1 MAELSL
7 LQLLVQLTSLKTQE
21 LSAELQ
27 ATRAQQQQQQQ
38 LEDFREQLARSDQ
51 RRDEHAAYLTQYRE
65 ENVRLQEYVLRLEKE
80 IEAQW
85 QGRQHDAQQRAH
97 LEEERKLLQ
106 NELDVLKPLAGIGRS
121 LQ

>member
-27 ATRAQQQQQQQ
+27 ATRAQQQQQ